1 MHVQAEPVIG
11 QEAGITPPAAL
22 PPGHGRNAALGRA
35 QPVMGQEEGATHPIS
50 AEPVV
55 VAADPSF
62 DGEPVIRRRTGS
74 GSAPASA
81 DPAGSEEGEGW
92 EPLAVFKEIAADIH
106 RENEAGVN
114 KAERALR
121 AMRFGRELTGYLIG
135 RHHDYLRPLRA
146 LAGGAKPTPAQHEQA
161 FALCVFDMHRWMC
174 EREVVCSWGSIG
186 PDSAIPGKKRM
197 AVIDVLARGAKQLTA
212 FDGLLPMVE
221 LWTTLQMHPHTN
233 EVNAMRFTLVN
244 HTGLFEPNARRLLHA
259 YAEALAAP
267 ASAQA
272 PVSSAAG
279 DDFIQRMRA
288 SLVRQWMTG
297 PDAQERAALDRLSC
311 DEAELYHR
319 KLIQQYALLCR
330 CFGQPLPPRA
340 ELIMVDRPD

>member
-1 MHVQAEPVIG
+1 MHVQVEPVSG
-11 QEAGITPPAAL
+11 QEAGSTLPPPAL
-22 PPGHGRNAALGRA
+22 PSSHGRNAGLGRA
-35 QPVMGQEEGATHPIS
+35 QPVMGQEEGATHPMS

-55 VAADPSF
+55 VAADLSF
-62 DGEPVIRRRTGS
+62 DGEPVIRRRTSS
-74 GSAPASA
+74 GSAPVPVSA
-81 DPAGSEEGEGW
+81 AEPVEGEGW
-92 EPLAVFKEIAADIH
+92 EPLAVFREIAADIR
-106 RENEAGVN
+106 RENDAGVN

-121 AMRFGRELTGYLIG
+121 AMKFGRELTGYLIG

-197 AVIDVLARGAKQLTA
+197 AVIDVLARGAKQLTS
-212 FDGLLPMVE
+212 FDGLLPMIE
-221 LWTTLQMHPHTN
+221 LWTTLQMRPHTN
-233 EVNAMRFTLVN
+233 EANAMRFTLVN

-267 ASAQA
+267 VQTPA
-272 PVSSAAG
+272 SSAAG
-279 DDFIQRMRA
+279 DDVIQRMRA

-297 PDAQERAALDRLSC
+297 PDAQERAVLDRLSC